1 MKKLSEYI
9 DLLKNKF
16 DKSTLFKRLL
26 EGVSWTLI
34 GNITGKFLQLLAF
47 IFVARI
53 LGKEEYGQV
62 GIVRSTINMFLVFSS
77 VGMGV
82 TATRYIAMYRSSNP
96 FRAYKIY
103 EFTFRFVLIIGVI
116 VSALVF
122 IFSDYIA
129 AHQLNDANL
138 NITLKIGA
146 LVLFLLTISSVQT
159 GALNGF
165 EQFKSVGI
173 VTSTNGL
180 ILLVAVVLGAYFWG
194 VNGVIVGLA
203 IAGLTMVIQLYVS
216 LKKNITNIKEEKE
229 LPRNEP
235 LKISSIFYSFS
246 LPAVLQGLV
255 VIPVLW
261 WAKTLLIKEGGYG
274 EMALYDVAEQ
284 WYYLVLFIPNSLS
297 TIILPLLTNV
307 NYDGSKKQYGQ
318 LLKVNILINV
328 GVTLVIAS
336 GIAVLSPLIYRFYG
350 NGFTDYSPLLVL
362 LITVVICSA
371 NNVLGQVI
379 VSKGKMWVGFGV
391 NALWGI
397 WLIISTFI
405 FVGKY
410 DLGALGLAY
419 ALLVSYI
426 LHSIVQG
433 FVAIKFSKSI
443 D

>member
-1 MKKLSEYI
+1 M
-9 DLLKNKF
+9 
-16 DKSTLFKRLL
+16 
-26 EGVSWTLI
+26 
-34 GNITGKFLQLLAF
+34 
-47 IFVARI
+47 
-53 LGKEEYGQV
+53 
-62 GIVRSTINMFLVFSS
+62 
-77 VGMGV
+77 
-82 TATRYIAMYRSSNP
+82 
-96 FRAYKIY
+96 
-103 EFTFRFVLIIGVI
+103 
-116 VSALVF
+116 
-122 IFSDYIA
+122 
-129 AHQLNDANL
+129 
-138 NITLKIGA
+138 
-146 LVLFLLTISSVQT
+146 QT

-229 LPRNEP
+229 LPGNEP